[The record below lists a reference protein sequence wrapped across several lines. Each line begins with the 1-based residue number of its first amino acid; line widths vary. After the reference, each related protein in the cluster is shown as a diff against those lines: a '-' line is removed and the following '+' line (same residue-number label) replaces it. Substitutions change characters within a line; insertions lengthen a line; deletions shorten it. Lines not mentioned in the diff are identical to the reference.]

1 MKHHAALNTECLMIR
16 RLEKMLLGNER
27 QTAQFIE
34 DGVPEIVAMG
44 VMHANA
50 LLRKEVK
57 SRMRGLVAFVKDEPV
72 WEFVDSTLGIGP
84 ACIFFLGLLPPM
96 EDFANPAK
104 VWKYSGLD
112 VRNGKSPKRERGTF
126 AGYDAFLRAVAIARI
141 GDPIIRAP
149 ESPYRRLYDN
159 RKEFTRIAHPPIM
172 PEGECEFCDLAR
184 GKTKAKRAESR
195 QTRERT
201 TLGFDCSNVGGI
213 HWTDGHRHADA
224 RRYAVKA
231 VVTDLWRVENGMEPR
246 VGGQLRHDA
255 HAIVVP
261 ALVAY

>member
-16 RLEKMLLGNER
+16 RMEKMLLGTER

-34 DGVPEIVAMG
+34 DGVPDLV
-44 VMHANA
+44 VVNANQYTA
-50 LLRKEVK
+50 VLRKEVEARK
-57 SRMRGLVAFVKDEPV
+57 RGLAAYVKDEPI
-72 WEFVDSTLGIGP
+72 WEFVDNTLGIGRS
-84 ACIFFLGLLPPM
+84 CIFLLGLLPPM

-104 VWKYSGLD
+104 VWKYTGLD
-112 VRNGKSPKRERGTF
+112 VRDGKSPKRERGTF
-126 AGYDAFLRAVAIARI
+126 AGYDASLRAVAIARI
-141 GDPIIRAP
+141 GDPIIKAP
-149 ESPYRRLYDN
+149 ESPYRLLYDH
-159 RKEFTRIAHPPIM
+159 RKEATRLTHPPIM
-172 PEGECEFCDLAR
+172 PEGECEFCDKAR

-231 VVTDLWRVENGMEPR
+231 VVTDLWRVENGMQPR
-246 VGGQLRHDA
+246 VGGQIRHA
-255 HAIVVP
+255 THGIP
-261 ALVAY
+261 APSLVAC